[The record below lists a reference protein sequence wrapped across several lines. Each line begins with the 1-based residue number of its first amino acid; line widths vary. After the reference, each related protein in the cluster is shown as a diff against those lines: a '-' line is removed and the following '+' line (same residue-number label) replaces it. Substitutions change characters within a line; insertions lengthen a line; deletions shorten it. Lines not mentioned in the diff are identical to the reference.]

1 MGRKKL
7 NFKLK
12 DFKKSDAQAAGFKT
26 KAIAIKF
33 FKSTPK
39 NKLQNFNTVDE
50 LTNYI
55 KNQKSKL
62 ETLGLDI
69 DLTYK
74 QKSRLT
80 KQQKQNK
87 KIFEELDNK
96 ISELLN
102 SPEEIESNIFQFNF
116 KPKANDILRCANK
129 FYQNN
134 GISIPRNHDYTNFK
148 KEKKKTFNYK
158 YNDQPLELENIL
170 YSIFNQQK
178 YRYKINISF
187 AFTLLVVH
195 HYIYN

>member
-39 NKLQNFNTVDE
+39 NKLQNSNTVYE

-55 KNQKSKL
+55 KNQKLKL

-74 QKSRLT
+74 QKPRLT

-87 KIFEELDNK
+87 KTFEELDNK
-96 ISELLN
+96 IHYLFA
-102 SPEEIESNIFQFNF
+102 SPF
-116 KPKANDILRCANK
+116 P
-129 FYQNN
+129 
-134 GISIPRNHDYTNFK
+134 
-148 KEKKKTFNYK
+148 
-158 YNDQPLELENIL
+158 
-170 YSIFNQQK
+170 
-178 YRYKINISF
+178 
-187 AFTLLVVH
+187 
-195 HYIYN
+195 